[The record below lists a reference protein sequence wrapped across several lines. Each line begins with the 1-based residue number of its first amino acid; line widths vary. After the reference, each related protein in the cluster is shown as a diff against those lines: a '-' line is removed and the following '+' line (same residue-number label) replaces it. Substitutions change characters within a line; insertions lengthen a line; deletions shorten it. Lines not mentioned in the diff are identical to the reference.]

1 MKQIV
6 HPAAATPAVA
16 TIGFFDGVH
25 RGHRYLIEQV
35 CEAAAE
41 RGLASAV
48 VTFPI
53 HPRRVMQSDFH
64 PQLLTTCDEK
74 VRLLERAGIDAC
86 IMMDFTPQLAALS
99 ARQFMALLKEQYRIE
114 ALVIGYDHRFGHNRA
129 EGFAE
134 YAAYGRELGMEVLP
148 ARAYYLNRSEGQG
161 AGSDVSSSGIRR
173 LLQAGDVKAAAQ
185 ALGYRY
191 FLQGRVVGGYRVGH
205 RIGFPTANLCVNN
218 PDKLIPADGVY
229 AVWADVDGHRYGG
242 MLCIGTR
249 PTLANGSD
257 RSIEVHLFD
266 FQADIYERPLTLSFV
281 QRTRDEQKFASVDL
295 LVAQLHRDECEIRAL
310 LKRL

>member
-310 LKRL
+310 LQRL

>member
-74 VRLLERAGIDAC
+74 VRMLERAGIDAC

-310 LKRL
+310 LQRL

>member
-1 MKQIV
+1 MKQIL
-6 HPAAATPAVA
+6 HPSAATPAVA

-281 QRTRDEQKFASVDL
+281 RRTRDEQKFASVEL

-310 LKRL
+310 LQR

>member
-99 ARQFMALLKEQYRIE
+99 ARQFMAMLKEQYRIE

-129 EGFAE
+129 EGFA
-134 YAAYGRELGMEVLP
+134 
-148 ARAYYLNRSEGQG
+148 
-161 AGSDVSSSGIRR
+161 
-173 LLQAGDVKAAAQ
+173 
-185 ALGYRY
+185 
-191 FLQGRVVGGYRVGH
+191 
-205 RIGFPTANLCVNN
+205 
-218 PDKLIPADGVY
+218 
-229 AVWADVDGHRYGG
+229 
-242 MLCIGTR
+242 
-249 PTLANGSD
+249 
-257 RSIEVHLFD
+257 
-266 FQADIYERPLTLSFV
+266 
-281 QRTRDEQKFASVDL
+281 
-295 LVAQLHRDECEIRAL
+295 
-310 LKRL
+310 

>member
-134 YAAYGRELGMEVLP
+134 YAAYGRELGMEVLH

-310 LKRL
+310 LQRL

>member
-266 FQADIYERPLTLSFV
+266 FQADIYERPLSLSFV

-295 LVAQLHRDECEIRAL
+295 LVAQLHRDEAEIRAL
-310 LKRL
+310 LQR

>member
-295 LVAQLHRDECEIRAL
+295 LVAQLHRDEAEIRAL
-310 LKRL
+310 LQR

>member
-99 ARQFMALLKEQYRIE
+99 ARQFLALLKEQYRIE

-134 YAAYGRELGMEVLP
+134 YAAYGQELGMEVLP

-310 LKRL
+310 LQRL

>member
-1 MKQIV
+1 MKQIL
-6 HPAAATPAVA
+6 HPVAATPAVA

-35 CEAAAE
+35 CEVAAE
-41 RGLASAV
+41 RGLSTAV

-53 HPRRVMQSDFH
+53 HPRRVMQSDFR

-74 VRLLERAGIDAC
+74 VRLLERTGIDAC

-99 ARQFMALLKEQYRIE
+99 AREFMTLLKEQYRID

-134 YAAYGRELGMEVLP
+134 YVTYGRELGMEVFP
-148 ARAYYLNRSEGQG
+148 ARAYYLNRSEEQG
-161 AGSDVSSSGIRR
+161 ASSDVSSSGIRR
-173 LLQAGDVKAAAQ
+173 LLQAGDVEAAAQ

-205 RIGFPTANLCVNN
+205 RIGFPTANLCVDN

-229 AVWADVDGHRYGG
+229 AVWADVDGQRYGG

-249 PTLANGSD
+249 PTLANGSE

-266 FQADIYERPLTLSFV
+266 FQADIYERPLSLSFV

-295 LVAQLHRDECEIRAL
+295 LVAQLHRDEAEIRAL
-310 LKRL
+310 LQR

>member
-191 FLQGRVVGGYRVGH
+191 FMQGRVVGGYRVGH

-295 LVAQLHRDECEIRAL
+295 LVAQLHSDECEIRAL
-310 LKRL
+310 LQRL